1 MWNASGGSGR
11 LTGEGRGRQRRNPAP
26 IRQRVTRWWH
36 RREKSLVG
44 IRRKRQQ
51 DGDSDA
57 EDPGAP
63 EQQDAGEQSEESDAE
78 YYRQEVGE
86 EPDKGESGGD
96 RAPAVPSSC

>member
-1 MWNASGGSGR
+1 MR
-11 LTGEGRGRQRRNPAP
+11 LTGEGSTRQRWGLAVAG
-26 IRQRVTRWWH
+26 QRLTPRWH
-36 RREKSLVG
+36 RREKSLAG

-63 EQQDAGEQSEESDAE
+63 EQQDAAEQSEESDAE

-86 EPDKGESGGD
+86 EPDKGESGGG
-96 RAPAVPSSC
+96 RALPVPSSP

>member
-1 MWNASGGSGR
+1 MTR
-11 LTGEGRGRQRRNPAP
+11 RRRG
-26 IRQRVTRWWH
+26 
-36 RREKSLVG
+36 REKSLAG

-63 EQQDAGEQSEESDAE
+63 EQQDAAEPSEESDAE

-86 EPDKGESGGD
+86 EPDEGESGGAGTEPPNPILPLMVAD
-96 RAPAVPSSC
+96 DAKTVSSP

>member
-1 MWNASGGSGR
+1 MA
-11 LTGEGRGRQRRNPAP
+11 
-26 IRQRVTRWWH
+26 
-36 RREKSLVG
+36 G

-63 EQQDAGEQSEESDAE
+63 EQQDAAEQSEESDAE

-86 EPDKGESGGD
+86 EPDKGESGGE
-96 RAPAVPSSC
+96 PSPPSPFLPLTVADDAKTLSSP